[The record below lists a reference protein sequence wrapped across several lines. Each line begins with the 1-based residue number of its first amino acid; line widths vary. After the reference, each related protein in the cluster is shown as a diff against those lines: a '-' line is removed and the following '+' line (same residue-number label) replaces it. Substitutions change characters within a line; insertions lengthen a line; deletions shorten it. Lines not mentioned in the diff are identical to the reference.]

1 MEEELVKSIRRAKF
15 IKKER
20 NERAWSQSQ
29 LAEIAGVNLRTIQ
42 RVERDGTA
50 SFETLMGIA
59 TAFDV
64 DVKELTQPLPANQ
77 KKSTHKSVYL
87 LPRIATGTHLSNV
100 ISGADQFQV
109 EHDEATDPRAIGAI
123 KGIIEILKGDVAK
136 LYDAG
141 PAERIEIEAELTQE
155 LNGLEQHG
163 FYIFG
168 IKRIVPHIVNGQER
182 EVSLC
187 TLFMSHSYSPKIV
200 KNRMFNMMV
209 PAVLTEVLK

>member
-1 MEEELVKSIRRAKF
+1 MEEELAKSIRRAKF

-20 NERAWSQSQ
+20 NLRAWTQTQ

-77 KKSTHKSVYL
+77 KKNTHKSVYL
-87 LPRIATGTHLSNV
+87 LPRIATGTQLSSL
-100 ISGADQFQV
+100 ISRADQFQV
-109 EHDEATDPRAIGAI
+109 EHDESTDPRAIGAM
-123 KGIIEILKGDVAK
+123 KGIIELLKGDVVR

-168 IKRIVPHIVNGQER
+168 IKRTIPHIVNNEER

-187 TLFMSHSYSPKIV
+187 TLFMSHSQSPKIV
-200 KNRMFNMMV
+200 RNRMSNMMV
-209 PAVLTEVLK
+209 PAVLTEVLR